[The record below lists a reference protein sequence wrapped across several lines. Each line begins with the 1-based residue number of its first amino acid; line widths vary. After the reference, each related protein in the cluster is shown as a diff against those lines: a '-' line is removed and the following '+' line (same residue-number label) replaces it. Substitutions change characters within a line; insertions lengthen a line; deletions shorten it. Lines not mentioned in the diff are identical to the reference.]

1 MVDLIRRILRALGF
15 LKQPRKADPYY
26 TPSII
31 PTNNYQIAPPTPT
44 NIEKFPY
51 HLRDDFLSPAELS
64 FYSVLRTVV
73 GDQSSI
79 CVKVGLSDLFYVPRN
94 DPSDFR
100 TYTNKIDRKHVDFVL
115 CDPMTMRPLVGI
127 ELDDR
132 SHQRQDRQERDQFV
146 DQVFEA
152 ARLPLLRLPVKRAYQ
167 TTDLTTQIMPYI
179 KSMLSPLSSPVN
191 LSPIETGTKN
201 EPTCPKCG
209 GAMSIRVAKKG
220 ANAGN
225 QFWGCNNYPNC
236 RTMLPYHQ
244 PTF

>member
-1 MVDLIRRILRALGF
+1 M
-15 LKQPRKADPYY
+15 
-26 TPSII
+26 
-31 PTNNYQIAPPTPT
+31 
-44 NIEKFPY
+44 
-51 HLRDDFLSPAELS
+51 SPAELS

-73 GDQSSI
+73 GDQASI

-94 DPSDFR
+94 DASDFR

-115 CDPMTMRPLVGI
+115 CDPMTMRSLVGI

-152 ARLPLLRLPVKRAYQ
+152 AHLPLLHLPVKRAYE
-167 TTDLTTQIMPYI
+167 TSDLANQILPFI
-179 KSMLSPLSSPVN
+179 KSMVNPLPSLISQSPTPAETKTASS
-191 LSPIETGTKN
+191 
-201 EPTCPKCG
+201 CPKCG
-209 GAMSIRVAKKG
+209 GSMSIRVAKKG

-244 PTF
+244 IEVENR